1 MSTKVLS
8 IRVRR
13 DLKEEAEKLGIDF
26 REVVEKALKEAIE
39 EEKRRRLEKVV
50 EEILELMKDV
60 KEEEWI
66 KVIKEWRR
74 KR

>member
-66 KVIKEWRR
+66 KVIKGWRR